1 MKVVAG
7 MAAVVRAEEVKEVVV
22 RVEVG
27 KVEVATGAEVTEV
40 AGMVVDAM
48 AEVMQEA
55 ERKAAGVMAGV
66 EMAAEA
72 GG

>member
-1 MKVVAG
+1 
-7 MAAVVRAEEVKEVVV
+7 MAFTAPERESES
-22 RVEVG
+22 
-27 KVEVATGAEVTEV
+27 VEVATGAEVTEV